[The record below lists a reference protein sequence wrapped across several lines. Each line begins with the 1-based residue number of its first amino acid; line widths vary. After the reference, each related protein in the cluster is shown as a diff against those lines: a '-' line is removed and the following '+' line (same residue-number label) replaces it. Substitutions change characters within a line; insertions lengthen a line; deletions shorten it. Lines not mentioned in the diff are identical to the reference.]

1 MTGLW
6 TLHAPAALAV
16 VVPVLMMPGL
26 DFAAVSRN
34 ALAGGRTA
42 GIAAALGNTLGASVW
57 IVGAALGTG
66 TVTARIPGAEG
77 ALRLLGGLV
86 LFWFAWRFLSL
97 ARSAPSDARSA
108 LLEISR
114 TGALREGALAALLN
128 PKTPL
133 FFAAV
138 FGASGLATASTA
150 DRNAF
155 ALVVCLLH
163 FAWFAGVALVLERI
177 GTRPGTGPV
186 LRISAGVV
194 AIVLTSA
201 GLMALRG

>member
-1 MTGLW
+1 MTGFW
-6 TLHAPAALAV
+6 TLHAPATLAMV
-16 VVPVLMMPGL
+16 LPVLMMPGL

-34 ALAGGRTA
+34 ALAGGRPA

-66 TVTARIPGAEG
+66 AVTARIPGAEA

-97 ARSAPSDARSA
+97 ARSAPLDTLSG
-108 LLEISR
+108 LPQTSR
-114 TGALREGALAALLN
+114 TGAFRDGALAALLN

-150 DRNAF
+150 DRSVF
-155 ALVVCLLH
+155 AVVVCLLH
-163 FAWFAGVALVLERI
+163 LAWFVGVALLLDRI
-177 GTRPGTGPV
+177 GARPGSGPV
-186 LRISAGVV
+186 LRVGAGAV
-194 AIVLTSA
+194 AMVLAAA
-201 GLMALRG
+201 GIMALRG